1 MPDGDLDITANIPGV
16 LVGSGSGDMEYDTG
30 YTIGGAVGYMKEKFR
45 LEGELSYQANDMDKV
60 VGPGGSEPVN
70 GDVSALTLLFNLYY
84 DFKTRGSWTPYITAG
99 FGSSKVDADIEWLS
113 EDDYVFTYQ
122 FGAGVG
128 YAMSETAT
136 LDFRYRYLGASDF
149 EYGEIQPGLG
159 SASIEAAIASHN
171 LTIGLR
177 FAF

>member
-1 MPDGDLDITANIPGV
+1 M
-16 LVGSGSGDMEYDTG
+16 
-30 YTIGGAVGYMKEKFR
+30 
-45 LEGELSYQANDMDKV
+45 
-60 VGPGGSEPVN
+60 
-70 GDVSALTLLFNLYY
+70 LTLLFNGYY
-84 DFKTRGSWTPYITAG
+84 DFHTGGSWNPYLTAG
-99 FGSSKVDADIEWLS
+99 LGYSKVDADIEGLT
-113 EDDYVFTYQ
+113 EDDNVFTYQ
-122 FGAGVG
+122 IGAGIG